1 MIVSVLSAAVVFAS
15 LHEPD
20 TAKYLMGKVCHCR
33 LRWCGARTILC
44 NTFRSGA
51 LLVRSEPC
59 LVFISI
65 RYTPLTHALTHTVH
79 VHAFSLPR
87 ALLVCLRCCPACV
100 AVSTWVQHALTFHSC
115 LFTEAELAR
124 VYLFTC
130 ALATPPSK
138 PARIL
143 FQIKSSRPEGVDPK
157 FDCAW
162 RKYAY
167 KYAAQ
172 LQPSLVRNV
181 FVRIYF
187 FFGSVL

>member
-65 RYTPLTHALTHTVH
+65 RHPTHTRFTNTVH
-79 VHAFSLPR
+79 VHAVSLPR

-115 LFTEAELAR
+115 LFTEAEMAR
-124 VYLFTC
+124 VYLFTH
-130 ALATPPSK
+130 AHWQHRHPNL
-138 PARIL
+138 PA
-143 FQIKSSRPEGVDPK
+143 SSFRSNRLV
-157 FDCAW
+157 
-162 RKYAY
+162 RKAST
-167 KYAAQ
+167 
-172 LQPSLVRNV
+172 PSLTAPGASMRTSMQRS
-181 FVRIYF
+181 F
-187 FFGSVL
+187 SLPW